1 MTCPKKAETLA
12 IGLMATLSLLAA
24 GALVGLPHL
33 TSVAAPSATPPAERA
48 LSKVG
53 AGQYLRDAARIG
65 DNEVISALVE
75 AGAPIESADEKGYTP
90 LILAAYHGHP
100 EAVELLLAEGAD
112 ACRPDAHGNTAMMGA
127 AFKGYEDI
135 VTRLAREP
143 CSMDQTNESG
153 KTALMF
159 ASLVGKTG
167 IVKFLE
173 GRGAD
178 AKRRDLS
185 GKTAEDWAQTQRPN

>member
-1 MTCPKKAETLA
+1 MTTPRKAETLA

-24 GALVGLPHL
+24 GALVVMPH
-33 TSVAAPSATPPAERA
+33 VTPPAAPTGTPNTERT
-48 LSKVG
+48 LSKDG

-65 DNEVISALVE
+65 DTELISALVE
-75 AGAPIESADEKGYTP
+75 VGAPIESADDKGYTP

-100 EAVELLLAEGAD
+100 EAVELLLAKGAD
-112 ACRPDAHGNTAMMGA
+112 ACRPDVRGNTAMMGA

-135 VTRLAREP
+135 VTRLARER
-143 CSMDQTNESG
+143 CSIDQTNESG

-178 AKRRDLS
+178 ADRRDRS